1 MKRTILLAVLCMVC
15 TIGLFAQKEKVV
27 RIHKTD
33 GTVAEYHAAAIRD
46 FSFSGKAIVNDGDY
60 TEITDAALAL
70 DGVKLNID
78 ITATFN
84 ADDPYITG
92 NEYGEDWGILY
103 STSPDVTIESGTLIK
118 KDRGSISDSEFE
130 GSLASGTMNIRW
142 GESFSDQAE
151 DKGWYADLEYNTTYY
166 FRSYV
171 RRTANNDIYE
181 EEYFYSSEKSV
192 STGKPSMAYYGLTDI
207 PSYASE
213 RGYVMP
219 TEEAWAT
226 FDGQYPY
233 FSLSDYR
240 SKETVINHWNEYLT
254 PERIDA
260 IKAQCATQ
268 YDCAEGTL
276 YVADAVGED
285 FCQYLLGIYDRE
297 FVLDGASELI
307 EAGEA
312 TYIECDASWNVP
324 GNGYWRYAPANL
336 DDKVN
341 PSVSIP
347 LPEYMLANY
356 YYTIEVTL
364 APNTDEAETLPS
376 KVTARL
382 LHEGAVASVL
392 AQDQSTETDKCTV
405 LVADSIEVERLGEG
419 VLDISSTMEFG
430 TRRDP
435 KDNGKFLPVL
445 RIAQIKVTPHKKE
458 ETAE

>member
-15 TIGLFAQKEKVV
+15 TIGLFAQKEKAV

-33 GTVAEYHAAAIRD
+33 GTVVEYHAAAIRD

-60 TEITDAALAL
+60 TEITDIALAL
-70 DGVKLNID
+70 NETEINID
-78 ITATFN
+78 ITATFS

-92 NEYGEDWGILY
+92 NSYGEDWGILY
-103 STSPDVTIESGTLIK
+103 STSPNVTIESGTLIK
-118 KDRGSISDSEFE
+118 DGERIPNKIKIE
-130 GSLASGTMNIRW
+130 GSLASGTTDIKW
-142 GESFSDQAE
+142 GESFSDRIPE
-151 DKGWYADLEYNTTYY
+151 EGYYADLEYNTTYY

-171 RRTANNDIYE
+171 RRPANSDIYE
-181 EEYFYSSEKSV
+181 EEYFYSSEKSL
-192 STGKPSMAYYGLTDI
+192 STGKPSMAYYGLTGI
-207 PSYASE
+207 PAYASE

-226 FDGQYPY
+226 FDEQYPY
-233 FSLSDYR
+233 FSLSDYKR
-240 SKETVINHWNEYLT
+240 TVINHWKEYLT

-260 IKAQCATQ
+260 IKAQCATR
-268 YDCAEGTL
+268 YDCVEGML
-276 YVADAVGED
+276 YMADAVDED
-285 FCQYLLGIYDRE
+285 FCQYLLDIYDRE
-297 FVLDGASELI
+297 FVLDGASESV
-307 EAGEA
+307 EKGEA

-324 GNGYWRYAPANL
+324 GNSYWRYAPANL
-336 DDKVN
+336 NSKVN
-341 PSVSIP
+341 PSVRIP

-356 YYTIEVTL
+356 YYTIELTL

-392 AQDQSTETDKCTV
+392 AQGQSTETDKCTV
-405 LVADSIEVERLGEG
+405 FVVDSIEVTSFDEG
-419 VLDISSTMEFG
+419 VLEISSAIVYG
-430 TRRDP
+430 NRADP